1 MPGAFLAQHSDSPR
15 LILRPMCAY
24 IPRALTGQ
32 FCSTSSAPPEGKWLF
47 RCGASG
53 TDAGRQEPRKPV
65 QSPSGWVGTGC
76 NLQRRPHAPQISSKV
91 REGAA
96 IVQGLEPSLNGS
108 SSNGNGLGSGCA
120 SGSFVSTQFV
130 AESLIPTGSGKYRVR
145 AYRHS
150 VSTLPASVKVAQAC
164 ALLESGAC

>member
-1 MPGAFLAQHSDSPR
+1 
-15 LILRPMCAY
+15 MCANV
-24 IPRALTGQ
+24 PRALTGQ
-32 FCSTSSAPPEGKWLF
+32 FCSTSSAPPEGRWLF

-53 TDAGRQEPRKPV
+53 ADAGRQEPRKPG

-108 SSNGNGLGSGCA
+108 GSNGNALGSGGA

-150 VSTLPASVKVAQAC
+150 VSTLPALVKPAQAC
-164 ALLESGAC
+164 VLSEGCVLAR

>member
-1 MPGAFLAQHSDSPR
+1 
-15 LILRPMCAY
+15 MCAY
-24 IPRALTGQ
+24 VPRALTGQ
-32 FCSTSSAPPEGKWLF
+32 FCSTSSTPPEGKWLF

-53 TDAGRQEPRKPV
+53 ADAGRQEPWKPG

-96 IVQGLEPSLNGS
+96 IVQGLEPSLNGT
-108 SSNGNGLGSGCA
+108 SSNGNGNSGSSNG
-120 SGSFVSTQFV
+120 GSFVSTQFV
-130 AESLIPTGSGKYRVR
+130 AESLIPTASGKYRVR

-150 VSTLPASVKVAQAC
+150 VSTLLVLECC
-164 ALLESGAC
+164 AGVRLV